1 MNLLRSEQ
9 GLVVVV
15 VATPPTAIRTT
26 ARELIRA
33 ALRKV
38 LAPLLDCPV
47 DEVPLVSQAGQ
58 GLRVAVPDRQIGVS
72 VSHESGLSVGAVN
85 LHSAVGVDLMRID
98 PQIDWEHV
106 AREYLGPQAYQRIAA
121 KPDIERAETF
131 AREWVSYEA
140 SLKCHGLALDEW
152 SPALDIM
159 LRQCRAESIDMGP
172 GLVGALATMHCPRY
186 QRREGY
192 GQI

>member
-1 MNLLRSEQ
+1 MNLLYSEQ

-26 ARELIRA
+26 ARELIRT

-38 LAPLLDCPV
+38 LAPVLGCPA
-47 DEVPLVSQAGQ
+47 DEVPLAAQAGQ

-85 LHSAVGVDLMRID
+85 PHGAVGIDLMRID

-106 AREYLGPQAYQRIAA
+106 AREYLGPQAYQRIANR
-121 KPDIERAETF
+121 PDSGRAEAF
-131 AREWVSYEA
+131 AHEWVSHEA
-140 SLKCHGLALDEW
+140 SLKCRGLALDEW
-152 SPALDIM
+152 SPALDFM
-159 LRQCRAESIDMGP
+159 LQQCRAERIDLGP
-172 GLVGALATMHCPRY
+172 GLVGALATMH
-186 QRREGY
+186 
-192 GQI
+192 